1 MLYGYELKKLF
12 RHKIIVV
19 LIFICIFA
27 NVIFTLLAAGYSGDE
42 YTAEEYRAYWNMIS
56 ELSMD
61 DAESFLTM
69 RQKQLENSDERWQE
83 LQLVKDIYKEVEEGR
98 SYNDYIAGVIEDVQ
112 NRLLVSKLFS
122 DSRYSTRNL
131 QHTIQDYEKVSSK
144 ELMVQNPKGTLLILQ
159 SKVADYLM
167 ISMIILIAFFLVIP
181 EKESGQAALAATAAK
196 GRRSLIRAKFNV
208 LLTVTS
214 LLYLIFYIEKIL
226 TAGLLYGEIDFTG
239 YIQSVPAYR
248 GCLYDLMIGQFIL
261 LDLLLKFIYFAL
273 VGSCVFAICMR
284 GKSIIHIIFFMGITV
299 ALEIMLYTFVPADG
313 LLAPLKYINIIAL
326 MDTDK
331 ISGCYISVN
340 LAGYPVRFISVAVI
354 TYLVSLIF
362 MYSMFINRWK
372 PGCILWN
379 KKTCVIHVTNG
390 TYTKSH
396 GRYEMLRLRRKSHI
410 IAVLIAVMVIQIIG
424 VNNFVYENEPDKVYY
439 RTYMQYLSGLSQS
452 EQQKY
457 VDEENARYAAL
468 LSEKVTAQNRVE
480 HENSLLPYKSWQ
492 KVADEYD
499 RICML
504 RQDGEDVQL
513 TYPYGFEQLMS
524 SGSRFYVISYLML
537 IVMLMIIFSG
547 IYAIDYEENMNELVS
562 VTYLGKERVM
572 HKRILYSAII
582 GIVCFIIVYLPEFII
597 IYDKIGMSNYNV
609 AAASL
614 EFITLF
620 GNLKIWQCMVLF
632 YFIRLC
638 GTAIIIV
645 FISYLSEKLKST
657 SAALGVAALVL
668 VIPMVFGFMR
678 WMPVINA
685 NIII

>member
-1 MLYGYELKKLF
+1 
-12 RHKIIVV
+12 
-19 LIFICIFA
+19 
-27 NVIFTLLAAGYSGDE
+27 
-42 YTAEEYRAYWNMIS
+42 
-56 ELSMD
+56 
-61 DAESFLTM
+61 
-69 RQKQLENSDERWQE
+69 
-83 LQLVKDIYKEVEEGR
+83 
-98 SYNDYIAGVIEDVQ
+98 
-112 NRLLVSKLFS
+112 
-122 DSRYSTRNL
+122 
-131 QHTIQDYEKVSSK
+131 
-144 ELMVQNPKGTLLILQ
+144 
-159 SKVADYLM
+159 
-167 ISMIILIAFFLVIP
+167 
-181 EKESGQAALAATAAK
+181 
-196 GRRSLIRAKFNV
+196 
-208 LLTVTS
+208 
-214 LLYLIFYIEKIL
+214 
-226 TAGLLYGEIDFTG
+226 
-239 YIQSVPAYR
+239 
-248 GCLYDLMIGQFIL
+248 
-261 LDLLLKFIYFAL
+261 
-273 VGSCVFAICMR
+273 
-284 GKSIIHIIFFMGITV
+284 
-299 ALEIMLYTFVPADG
+299 
-313 LLAPLKYINIIAL
+313 
-326 MDTDK
+326 
-331 ISGCYISVN
+331 
-340 LAGYPVRFISVAVI
+340 
-354 TYLVSLIF
+354 
-362 MYSMFINRWK
+362 
-372 PGCILWN
+372 
-379 KKTCVIHVTNG
+379 
-390 TYTKSH
+390 
-396 GRYEMLRLRRKSHI
+396 MLRLRRKSHI

-457 VDEENARYAAL
+457 VDE
-468 LSEKVTAQNRVE
+468 AQNRVE

-668 VIPMVFGFMR
+668 VIPVVFGFMR

>member
-1 MLYGYELKKLF
+1 M
-12 RHKIIVV
+12 
-19 LIFICIFA
+19 
-27 NVIFTLLAAGYSGDE
+27 
-42 YTAEEYRAYWNMIS
+42 
-56 ELSMD
+56 
-61 DAESFLTM
+61 
-69 RQKQLENSDERWQE
+69 
-83 LQLVKDIYKEVEEGR
+83 
-98 SYNDYIAGVIEDVQ
+98 
-112 NRLLVSKLFS
+112 
-122 DSRYSTRNL
+122 
-131 QHTIQDYEKVSSK
+131 
-144 ELMVQNPKGTLLILQ
+144 
-159 SKVADYLM
+159 
-167 ISMIILIAFFLVIP
+167 
-181 EKESGQAALAATAAK
+181 
-196 GRRSLIRAKFNV
+196 
-208 LLTVTS
+208 
-214 LLYLIFYIEKIL
+214 
-226 TAGLLYGEIDFTG
+226 
-239 YIQSVPAYR
+239 
-248 GCLYDLMIGQFIL
+248 
-261 LDLLLKFIYFAL
+261 
-273 VGSCVFAICMR
+273 
-284 GKSIIHIIFFMGITV
+284 
-299 ALEIMLYTFVPADG
+299 
-313 LLAPLKYINIIAL
+313 
-326 MDTDK
+326 
-331 ISGCYISVN
+331 
-340 LAGYPVRFISVAVI
+340 
-354 TYLVSLIF
+354 
-362 MYSMFINRWK
+362 
-372 PGCILWN
+372 
-379 KKTCVIHVTNG
+379 
-390 TYTKSH
+390 
-396 GRYEMLRLRRKSHI
+396 
-410 IAVLIAVMVIQIIG
+410 
-424 VNNFVYENEPDKVYY
+424 
-439 RTYMQYLSGLSQS
+439 
-452 EQQKY
+452 
-457 VDEENARYAAL
+457 
-468 LSEKVTAQNRVE
+468 EKVTAQNRVE

-668 VIPMVFGFMR
+668 VIPVVFGFMR